1 VTNEEIKSLWA
12 KAACYARSK
21 GLQNDAE
28 DFAQEACLA
37 ALKRSSVR
45 LSSLFIDY
53 LRQQY
58 GRSRERGHTP
68 KLYERRYWVPIDEP
82 DEDGKPFHQPS
93 GDIGGQPEFERE
105 DWLSRIDIYG
115 RESEIFDLIVIDGM
129 KEAEVGEDFGITES
143 RVSQVMK
150 VVREKTKDAMILSE
164 TLDRYKDEKEY
175 SQLEIEWI
183 TL

>member
-1 VTNEEIKSLWA
+1 MTNEEIKQFWS
-12 KAACYARSK
+12 KAVSYARSK

-28 DFAQEACLA
+28 DFAQEACLEIIGGRKA
-37 ALKRSSVR
+37 GLRF
-45 LSSLFIDY
+45 LLIDY
-53 LRQQY
+53 LRRRY
-58 GRSRERGHTP
+58 GRSRERGLTP
-68 KLYERRYWVPIDEP
+68 KFFEQRYWMPIDKP
-82 DEDGKPFHQPS
+82 DEAGTPFHQPA
-93 GDIGGQPEFERE
+93 GDIGGQPEFERG